1 MACPCRTFCVFLFFI
16 QCAWSI
22 MAPDHVSHWASF
34 DKHYKRDSDLFAAT
48 KQYDFMIKQ
57 EYSWQRLQTNKY
69 GLPRCTGQNNQCR
82 QIGII
87 GAGKVS
93 FFDKF

>member
-1 MACPCRTFCVFLFFI
+1 VAH
-16 QCAWSI
+16 
-22 MAPDHVSHWASF
+22 DHLSQSTSF
-34 DKHYKRDSDLFAAT
+34 DKHYEKDSDLLPAT
-48 KQYDFMIKQ
+48 KQYDFMIAQ

-69 GLPRCTGQNNQCR
+69 GLPKCAGENNQCR

-93 FFDKF
+93 FFDKL

>member
-1 MACPCRTFCVFLFFI
+1 
-16 QCAWSI
+16 
-22 MAPDHVSHWASF
+22 MAPDHLSHWASF

-48 KQYDFMIKQ
+48 KQYDFMIAQ
-57 EYSWQRLQTNKY
+57 EYSWERLQTNKY

>member
-1 MACPCRTFCVFLFFI
+1 MACPCRSFCLFLLLI
-16 QCAWSI
+16 PCAWSI
-22 MAPDHVSHWASF
+22 LAPDHLSHWASF
-34 DKHYKRDSDLFAAT
+34 DKNYKRDSDLFAAT
-48 KQYDFMIKQ
+48 KQYDFMISQ

-69 GLPRCTGQNNQCR
+69 GLPRCAGQINQCR

>member
-1 MACPCRTFCVFLFFI
+1 MICHRQSLYLFLLLI

-22 MAPDHVSHWASF
+22 VAPDHLSQSASF
-34 DKHYKRDSDLFAAT
+34 NKHYKRDSNLLAAT
-48 KQYDFMIKQ
+48 KQYDFMIAQ

-69 GLPRCTGQNNQCR
+69 GVPKCAEQNNQCR

-87 GAGKVS
+87 GVCEVS

>member
-1 MACPCRTFCVFLFFI
+1 MACPCRSFCMFILLI

-22 MAPDHVSHWASF
+22 MAPDHLSHGASF

-48 KQYDFMIKQ
+48 KQYDFMIAQ

-69 GLPRCTGQNNQCR
+69 GLPRCAGQNNQCR

>member
-1 MACPCRTFCVFLFFI
+1 MT
-16 QCAWSI
+16 
-22 MAPDHVSHWASF
+22 PDHRSHWSSF
-34 DKHYKRDSDLFAAT
+34 NKHYKKAFSQSTSA
-48 KQYDFMIKQ
+48 KQYDFMIAQ

-69 GLPRCTGQNNQCR
+69 GLPKCGEQNNQCR

-87 GAGKVS
+87 GAGKTS